1 MYMELKDISEIK
13 SYKKINSPK
22 KNESLDNER
31 IRKVNNKMVKYS
43 DLELYTMKY
52 NSDGLKIFGF
62 IFKHKNA
69 KINTPVVIH
78 CRGGNNLKKI
88 GNLTIDNFYYH
99 PLFEL
104 VKKNKIIIIASTYR
118 GYRLSEGIDE
128 FGGKDIN
135 DIINLYPIIKKYKYT
150 DENKIAIFGVSRG
163 VMMSLLV
170 HKKVNWV
177 KCLIL
182 VGGIADIRVEINKKK
197 IIKELSYKK
206 IIKKFNLTEED
217 IQKRS
222 AINWIS
228 ELPNKAPILILHGS
242 NDDRSSVDNAYIFK
256 EQFKKHKIPH
266 KIVIYENGDHK
277 LLNYINEFHK
287 ESIDW
292 IEKYLL
298 K

>member
-1 MYMELKDISEIK
+1 MELKDISEIR
-13 SYKKINSPK
+13 SYKKINSLK
-22 KNESLDNER
+22 KNELIDKE
-31 IRKVNNKMVKYS
+31 IKRKINNKMLENS

-52 NSDGLKIFGF
+52 SSDGLKIFGF

-78 CRGGNNLKKI
+78 CRGGNNHPKFLV
-88 GNLTIDNFYYH
+88 GQLTIRTFYYH

-104 VKKNKIIIIASTYR
+104 VKKNKIIIIASAYR
-118 GYRLSEGIDE
+118 GYKLSQGIDE
-128 FGGKDIN
+128 FGGKDVN

-170 HKKVNWV
+170 HKKVDWV

-182 VGGIADIRVEINKKK
+182 VAGVADMLAEIKKNIRPFYYKKL
-197 IIKELSYKK
+197 IKE
-206 IIKKFNLTEED
+206 FNLTKED
-217 IQKRS
+217 LQKRS

-242 NDDRSSVDNAYIFK
+242 NDDRISVDNAYIFK
-256 EQFKKHKIPH
+256 EQFKKNKIPH
-266 KIVIYENGDHK
+266 KIVIYENGDHL
-277 LLNYINEFHK
+277 LLNYINK
-287 ESIDW
+287 ESIVW

>member
-1 MYMELKDISEIK
+1 
-13 SYKKINSPK
+13 
-22 KNESLDNER
+22 
-31 IRKVNNKMVKYS
+31 
-43 DLELYTMKY
+43 MKY

-78 CRGGNNLKKI
+78 CRGGNNHPKFSVGQLSI
-88 GNLTIDNFYYH
+88 RTFYYH

-104 VKKNKIIIIASTYR
+104 VKKNKIIIIASAYR
-118 GYRLSEGIDE
+118 GYRLSQGIDE
-128 FGGKDIN
+128 FGGKDVN

-170 HKKVNWV
+170 HKKVDWV

-182 VGGIADIRVEINKKK
+182 VAGIADMLAE
-197 IIKELSYKK
+197 
-206 IIKKFNLTEED
+206 IKKNIRPFYFKKLIKFFNLTEED
-217 IQKRS
+217 LQKRS

-228 ELPNKAPILILHGS
+228 ELSNKAPILILHGS
-242 NDDRSSVDNAYIFK
+242 NDDRHSVDNAYIFK
-256 EQFKKHKIPH
+256 DQFKKHKIPH
-266 KIVIYENGDHK
+266 KIVIYENGDHR
-277 LLNYINEFHK
+277 LLNYYNEVNK
-287 ESIDW
+287 ESIVW